1 MGMTQS
7 IKKVN
12 YEDVQYAVK
21 NPNYILLNTIN
32 KNEQKVLIHGT
43 TPCNNEEEVINTRI
57 NNPTNIHIII
67 YDKNACENRPI
78 EKYDQLMKLGFHNI
92 YIYPGGL
99 FEWLLLQD
107 VYGSDNFPTTSQE
120 RDILKYKGS
129 SIFNIF
135 KINDKL

>member
-12 YEDVQYAVK
+12 YQDVQYVVK
-21 NPNYILLNTIN
+21 NSNYILLNTIN
-32 KNEQKVLIHGT
+32 KNEQKVLIQGT
-43 TPCNNEEEVINTRI
+43 TPCNNEEEVINTHI

-78 EKYDQLMKLGFHNI
+78 EKYDQLMKLGFPNI

-107 VYGSDNFPTTSQE
+107 IYGSDNFPTTSQE
-120 RDILKYKGS
+120 RDILNYKGL
-129 SIFNIF
+129 SIFNVF
-135 KINDKL
+135 KIRDKL